1 MENVL
6 IQAGII
12 AILYLLLKFGE
23 MRLVLKESKPIK
35 EFLRDT
41 VIVFSSAFIGM
52 YVIDQFLLQG
62 DIITKVSPKAFIDNP
77 TF

>member
-41 VIVFSSAFIGM
+41 VIVFISAFIGM